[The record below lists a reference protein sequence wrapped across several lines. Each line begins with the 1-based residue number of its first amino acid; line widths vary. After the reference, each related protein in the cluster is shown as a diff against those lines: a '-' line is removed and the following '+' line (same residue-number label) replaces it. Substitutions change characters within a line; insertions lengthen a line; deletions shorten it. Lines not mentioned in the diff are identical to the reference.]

1 MQNIPRLVI
10 SAVRGGLGKTTL
22 SLGVIAAWRNQG
34 KKKMKAGD
42 ITKAMEAEGAT
53 RDEVKAAIRELVDGG
68 KLVYSYFGG
77 SFIEIP
83 HTEGSANPQS

>member
-1 MQNIPRLVI
+1 MDAAELQKKIYELVE
-10 SAVRGGLGKTTL
+10 K
-22 SLGVIAAWRNQG
+22 NMG

-42 ITKAMEAEGAT
+42 IKKAMVAEGAAD
-53 RDEVKAAIRELVDGG
+53 DEVKAAIRELVDGG

-83 HTEGSANPQS
+83 HKEGSANP

>member
-1 MQNIPRLVI
+1 MDAQELQKKIYEYVEKNM
-10 SAVRGGLGKTTL
+10 
-22 SLGVIAAWRNQG
+22 G
-34 KKKMKAGD
+34 KKKLKAGD
-42 ITKAMEAEGAT
+42 IAKAMEAEGAS

-83 HTEGSANPQS
+83 HVEGSANPQS

>member
-1 MQNIPRLVI
+1 MDAAELQKKVYELVE
-10 SAVRGGLGKTTL
+10 K
-22 SLGVIAAWRNQG
+22 NMG

-53 RDEVKAAIRELVDGG
+53 RDEIKAAIRELVDGG

-83 HTEGSANPQS
+83 HKEGSANP

>member
-1 MQNIPRLVI
+1 MDAAELQKKVYELVE
-10 SAVRGGLGKTTL
+10 K
-22 SLGVIAAWRNQG
+22 NMG

-42 ITKAMEAEGAT
+42 IKKAMVAEGAKEE
-53 RDEVKAAIRELVDGG
+53 EVKAAIRELVDGG

-83 HTEGSANPQS
+83 HVEGSANPQQ